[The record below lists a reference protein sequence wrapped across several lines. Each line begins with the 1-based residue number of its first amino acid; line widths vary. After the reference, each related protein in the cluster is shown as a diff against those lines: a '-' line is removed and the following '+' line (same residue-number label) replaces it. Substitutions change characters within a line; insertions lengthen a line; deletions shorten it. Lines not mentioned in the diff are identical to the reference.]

1 MIILVCFALN
11 IHHFWGIFGAQ
22 LAESQAEIWLKLD
35 RLQELIDETGQQAS
49 ILESDFLDLFG
60 VGKLPTMLGGGKTP
74 RFRWYLSKG
83 SAEKALFF
91 FGYFAFFGLTKT

>member
-1 MIILVCFALN
+1 VIILVCFALN

-60 VGKLPTMLGGGKTP
+60 V
-74 RFRWYLSKG
+74 
-83 SAEKALFF
+83 EKRRDFVGICQKVVQRRRCFF
-91 FGYFAFFGLTKT
+91 LGYFAFFGLTKT